1 MSPKLKNILRFTF
14 FLGIGI
20 FFIWIFLRNL
30 TADQKKEIISS
41 MAHANYWW
49 IALAIP
55 LGVLSHFVRALRWKM
70 LIETMGYKPGNRNMF
85 FAVMIG
91 YLANLALPRLGEVSR
106 CTILTKYENVPF
118 QKSFGTVITERV
130 LDMLVFV
137 LLFFVNLALQ
147 AERLSGY
154 INERIY
160 IPLQEKL
167 HLSYNLSGVF
177 SILVIIFIVVFGV
190 LFLVFRK
197 RIIANK
203 LYIKIK
209 DTALGFV
216 EGIKSLIK
224 VRNLWLFFFYTFS
237 IWALYLL
244 MAYIVFFS
252 IPASSGVG
260 LNAGLAVLVFGS
272 VGFMVVQGGI
282 GIYPA
287 IVAETLVLY
296 GVASAQGYAL
306 GWLIWTSQNLT
317 IAIVGIISLLLLPIL
332 NNRKNEKA
340 GINPEKDL
348 QLQ

>member
-1 MSPKLKNILRFTF
+1 MNPKLKNSIRFTI

-30 TADQKKEIISS
+30 TADQKQEILNS
-41 MAHANYWW
+41 MGNANYWW

-55 LGVLSHFVRALRWKM
+55 LGILSHYIRAMRWKM
-70 LIETMGYKPGNRNMF
+70 LIETMDYKPRNSNMF

-106 CTILTKYENVPF
+106 CTILTKYEDVPF

-130 LDMLVFV
+130 LDMLVFIF
-137 LLFFVNLALQ
+137 LFFLNLALQ

-154 INERIY
+154 IDEKIY
-160 IPLQEKL
+160 KPLQSKL
-167 HLSYNLSGVF
+167 HLSYDLSGTLL
-177 SILVIIFIVVFGV
+177 ILTLLFIVVFGV
-190 LFLVFRK
+190 IFLVFRK
-197 RIIANK
+197 KILANK
-203 LYIKIK
+203 LYLKIK
-209 DTALGFV
+209 DIVLGFV
-216 EGIKSLIK
+216 EGMKSLIK
-224 VRNLWLFFFYTFS
+224 LKNLWLFVFYSFS
-237 IWALYLL
+237 IWGLYLL

-260 LNAGLAVLVFGS
+260 LDAGLAVLVFGS

-317 IAIVGIISLLLLPIL
+317 IILLGIISLILLPIL

-340 GINPEKDL
+340 
-348 QLQ
+348 

>member
-1 MSPKLKNILRFTF
+1 MNPKLKNIIRFSV

-30 TADQKKEIISS
+30 TADQKQEILNS
-41 MAHANYWW
+41 MGNANYWW

-55 LGVLSHFVRALRWKM
+55 LGVLSHFVRAMRWKM
-70 LIETMGYKPGNRNMF
+70 LIETMGYKPRNSNMF

-91 YLANLALPRLGEVSR
+91 YFANLALPRLGEVSR

-130 LDMLVFV
+130 LDMMVFI
-137 LLFFVNLALQ
+137 LLFFINLALQ
-147 AERLSGY
+147 AELLSGY
-154 INERIY
+154 IDEKIY
-160 IPLQEKL
+160 KPLQAKL
-167 HLSYNLSGVF
+167 NLSYDLSGAF
-177 SILVIIFIVVFGV
+177 SIIMISFIVVFGIV
-190 LFLVFRK
+190 FLLFRK
-197 RIIANK
+197 KIMANK
-203 LYIKIK
+203 FYKKIRIM
-209 DTALGFV
+209 AYGFI
-216 EGIKSLIK
+216 EGLKSLVK
-224 VRNLWLFFFYTFS
+224 VRNQWLFFFYTFS
-237 IWALYLL
+237 IWALYLV

-260 LNAGLAVLVFGS
+260 IDAGLAVLVFGT

-296 GVASAQGYAL
+296 GVASEQGYAL
-306 GWLIWTSQNLT
+306 GWLIWSSQNLS
-317 IAIVGIISLLLLPIL
+317 IVIVGILSLILLPIL

-340 GINPEKDL
+340 
-348 QLQ
+348 

>member
-1 MSPKLKNILRFTF
+1 MNPKLKNIIRFSV

-30 TADQKKEIISS
+30 TADQKQEILNS
-41 MAHANYWW
+41 MGNANYWW

-55 LGVLSHFVRALRWKM
+55 LGVLSHFVRAMRWKM
-70 LIETMGYKPGNRNMF
+70 LIETMGYKPRNSNMF

-91 YLANLALPRLGEVSR
+91 YFANLALPRLGEVSR

-130 LDMLVFV
+130 LDMMVFI
-137 LLFFVNLALQ
+137 LLFFINLALQ
-147 AERLSGY
+147 AELLSGY
-154 INERIY
+154 IDEKIY
-160 IPLQEKL
+160 KPLQAKL
-167 HLSYNLSGVF
+167 NLSYDLSGAF
-177 SILVIIFIVVFGV
+177 SIIMISFIVVFGIV
-190 LFLVFRK
+190 FLVFRK
-197 RIIANK
+197 KIMVNKFYKKIRIMA
-203 LYIKIK
+203 Y
-209 DTALGFV
+209 GFI
-216 EGIKSLIK
+216 EGLKSLVK
-224 VRNLWLFFFYTFS
+224 VRNQWLFFFYTFS
-237 IWALYLL
+237 IWALYLV

-260 LNAGLAVLVFGS
+260 IDAGLAVLVFGT

-296 GVASAQGYAL
+296 GVASEQGYAL
-306 GWLIWTSQNLT
+306 GWLIWSSQNLS
-317 IAIVGIISLLLLPIL
+317 IVIVGILSLILLPFL

-340 GINPEKDL
+340 
-348 QLQ
+348 

>member
-1 MSPKLKNILRFTF
+1 LNPKLKNVIRFTF

-30 TADQKKEIISS
+30 TADQKQEILNS
-41 MAHANYWW
+41 MRNANYFW

-55 LGVLSHFVRALRWKM
+55 LGILSHFVRAIRWKM

-91 YLANLALPRLGEVSR
+91 YFANLALPRLGEVSR
-106 CTILTKYENVPF
+106 CTILTKYEDVPF
-118 QKSFGTVITERV
+118 NKSFGTVITERAIDMV
-130 LDMLVFV
+130 LFI
-137 LLFFVNLALQ
+137 LLFFFNLALQ

-154 INERIY
+154 IDEKIY
-160 IPLQEKL
+160 KPLQTKL
-167 HLSYNLSGVF
+167 HLSFDLSGAF
-177 SILVIIFIVVFGV
+177 SIIALAFIVLFG
-190 LFLVFRK
+190 LIFLIFRK
-197 RIIANK
+197 KIVANK
-203 LYIKIK
+203 MYIKIK
-209 DTALGFV
+209 NMILGFW
-216 EGIKSLIK
+216 EGMKSVLK
-224 VRNLWLFFFYTFS
+224 VRNIWLFAFYSIS

-252 IPASSGVG
+252 IPASSKVG
-260 LNAGLAVLVFGS
+260 LDAGLAVLVFGS
-272 VGFMVVQGGI
+272 VAFMVVQGGI

-317 IAIVGIISLLLLPIL
+317 IVLVGIVSLILLPVL
-332 NNRKNEKA
+332 NNTKNAKA
-340 GINPEKDL
+340 
-348 QLQ
+348 

>member
-1 MSPKLKNILRFTF
+1 LNPRLKNAIRFTV

-30 TADQKKEIISS
+30 TPDQKKEIISS
-41 MAHANYWW
+41 MGNANYWW

-55 LGVLSHFVRALRWKM
+55 LGILSHYVRAMRWKM
-70 LIETMGYKPGNRNMF
+70 LIETMGYKPGNSNMF
-85 FAVMIG
+85 FAVITG
-91 YLANLALPRLGEVSR
+91 YFANLALPRLGEVSR
-106 CTILTKYENVPF
+106 CSILTKYENVPF
-118 QKSFGTVITERV
+118 NKSFGTVITERA
-130 LDMLVFV
+130 LDFIVFV
-137 LLFFVNLALQ
+137 FLFFLNLALQ

-160 IPLQEKL
+160 KPLQAKF
-167 HLSYNLSGVF
+167 HLTYDLSGTLTLLMLAFV
-177 SILVIIFIVVFGV
+177 VVFALV
-190 LFLVFRK
+190 FLVFRK
-197 RIIANK
+197 QIVANK
-203 LYIKIK
+203 IYLKIK
-209 DTALGFV
+209 EVIVGFV
-216 EGIKSLIK
+216 EGMKSLIK
-224 VRNLWLFFFYTFS
+224 VRNLWLFGFYTFA

-252 IPASSGVG
+252 IPASSGMG
-260 LNAGLAVLVFGS
+260 LDAGLAVLVFGS

-317 IAIVGIISLLLLPIL
+317 IVLVGIISLVLLPLL
-332 NNRKNEKA
+332 NSRKHVEA
-340 GINPEKDL
+340 GVNP
-348 QLQ
+348 

>member
-1 MSPKLKNILRFTF
+1 MNPKLKNIIRFSV

-30 TADQKKEIISS
+30 TADQKQEILNS
-41 MAHANYWW
+41 MGNANYWW

-55 LGVLSHFVRALRWKM
+55 LGVLSHFVRAMRWKM
-70 LIETMGYKPGNRNMF
+70 LIETMGYKPRNSNMF

-91 YLANLALPRLGEVSR
+91 YFANLALPRLGEVSR

-130 LDMLVFV
+130 LDMMVFI
-137 LLFFVNLALQ
+137 LLFFINLALQ
-147 AERLSGY
+147 AELLSGY
-154 INERIY
+154 IDEKIY
-160 IPLQEKL
+160 KPLQAKL
-167 HLSYNLSGVF
+167 NLSYDLSGAF
-177 SILVIIFIVVFGV
+177 SIIMISFIVVFGIV
-190 LFLVFRK
+190 FLLFRK
-197 RIIANK
+197 KIMANK
-203 LYIKIK
+203 FYKKIRIM
-209 DTALGFV
+209 AYGFI
-216 EGIKSLIK
+216 EGLKSLVK
-224 VRNLWLFFFYTFS
+224 VRNQWLFFFYTFS
-237 IWALYLL
+237 IWALYLV

-260 LNAGLAVLVFGS
+260 IDAGLAVLVFGT

-296 GVASAQGYAL
+296 GVASEQGYAL
-306 GWLIWTSQNLT
+306 GWLIWSSQNLS
-317 IAIVGIISLLLLPIL
+317 IVIVGILSLILLPFL

-340 GINPEKDL
+340 
-348 QLQ
+348 